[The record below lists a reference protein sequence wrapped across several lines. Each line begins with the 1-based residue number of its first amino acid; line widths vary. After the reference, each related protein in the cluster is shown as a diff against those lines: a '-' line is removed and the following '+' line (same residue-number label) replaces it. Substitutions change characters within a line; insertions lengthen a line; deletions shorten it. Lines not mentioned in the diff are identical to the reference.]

1 MRQTKATEMMNL
13 MCMKGMCMCC
23 CMSYFATP
31 KPKKKY
37 TPESEYTIRRFQD
50 QKNEISTDESGRPDG
65 LFFYYSD
72 TDTDLFCY
80 ASGSVKFP

>member
-23 CMSYFATP
+23 CKSYFATP

-37 TPESEYTIRRFQD
+37 TPESEYTIR
-50 QKNEISTDESGRPDG
+50 
-65 LFFYYSD
+65 
-72 TDTDLFCY
+72 
-80 ASGSVKFP
+80 